1 MDLNQQLSELKY
13 DYIRIQNDLEKRES
27 TGQATDLLENNLS
40 KSKKKS
46 VKFALNLIKINERK

>member
-27 TGQATDLLENNLS
+27 TGQATQLLEKQLEQIEEEI
-40 KSKKKS
+40 KS
-46 VKFALNLIKINERK
+46 VRAKLD